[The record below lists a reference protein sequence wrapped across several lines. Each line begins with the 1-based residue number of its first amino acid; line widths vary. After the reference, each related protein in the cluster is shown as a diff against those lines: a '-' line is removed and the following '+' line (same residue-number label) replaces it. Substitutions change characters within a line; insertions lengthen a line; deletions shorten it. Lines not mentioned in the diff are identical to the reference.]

1 MNSGLYETRSGQ
13 KYQLQTTQSYF
24 TKKREKK
31 NCFSVHMEGYQFL
44 VHIFMATAVVRIRVL
59 LVYRGFSHF
68 GCFSA
73 VVLAENDVT
82 DIMGGVNIE
91 PCDDML
97 ETRSPSFSK
106 TLARLLKSV
115 DKLLLGPKYDF
126 AVSSSLEEVV
136 GGAARH
142 VWLSSPAIE
151 MVKHGFSSRNMQD
164 DGGLDLVRVQESVG
178 TLGLGQTGGT
188 STSRRR
194 PVP

>member
-1 MNSGLYETRSGQ
+1 M
-13 KYQLQTTQSYF
+13 
-24 TKKREKK
+24 
-31 NCFSVHMEGYQFL
+31 
-44 VHIFMATAVVRIRVL
+44 
-59 LVYRGFSHF
+59 
-68 GCFSA
+68 
-73 VVLAENDVT
+73 
-82 DIMGGVNIE
+82 NIE

-115 DKLLLGPKYDF
+115 DKLLLGPKCDF

-136 GGAARH
+136 GGAACH
-142 VWLSSPAIE
+142 VWLSSPAIG
-151 MVKHGFSSRNMQD
+151 MMKLCFSFRKVHD
-164 DGGLDLVRVQESVG
+164 DGGLVLVRVQESVG

>member
-1 MNSGLYETRSGQ
+1 MG
-13 KYQLQTTQSYF
+13 
-24 TKKREKK
+24 
-31 NCFSVHMEGYQFL
+31 
-44 VHIFMATAVVRIRVL
+44 I
-59 LVYRGFSHF
+59 SHF

-126 AVSSSLEEVV
+126 AVSSTLEEVV
-136 GGAARH
+136 GGAACH

-151 MVKHGFSSRNMQD
+151 KMKLCFSSRKIQD
-164 DGGLDLVRVQESVG
+164 DGGLVLVRVQESVA
-178 TLGLGQTGGT
+178 TLGLGQTGGR

>member
-1 MNSGLYETRSGQ
+1 MG
-13 KYQLQTTQSYF
+13 
-24 TKKREKK
+24 
-31 NCFSVHMEGYQFL
+31 
-44 VHIFMATAVVRIRVL
+44 I
-59 LVYRGFSHF
+59 SHF

-151 MVKHGFSSRNMQD
+151 MVKLGF
-164 DGGLDLVRVQESVG
+164 
-178 TLGLGQTGGT
+178 
-188 STSRRR
+188 
-194 PVP
+194 